1 MHDENLT
8 LRSESGRLISFD
20 PSRWKG
26 LDVYTAETR
35 TIAVGDRLQW
45 REPDNKRGIANGRS
59 ATILGLDQHN
69 IEVRFEGG
77 RKVSMPLSE
86 ARKVDLGYCFT
97 SHKSQGSTVQKVI
110 INIDSSRHAELV
122 NDRQFYVSATRP
134 EWDARIYTDSVQG
147 MRRAV
152 ARTQEKTL
160 ALDAIKQ
167 EQRQQST
174 AMRM

>member
-1 MHDENLT
+1 
-8 LRSESGRLISFD
+8 
-20 PSRWKG
+20 
-26 LDVYTAETR
+26 VQAYTAETR

-45 REPDNKRGIANGRS
+45 REPDHKRGIANGRS
-59 ATILGLDQHN
+59 ATILSLDQHN
-69 IEVRFEGG
+69 LEVRFDGG
-77 RKVSMPLSE
+77 RRVSMPLNE

-110 INIDSSRHAELV
+110 INVDSSRHAELV

-134 EWDARIYTDSVQG
+134 EWDARIYTDSLQG

-160 ALDAIKQ
+160 ALDVVAQ
-167 EQRQQST
+167 ERRQQST
-174 AMRM
+174 AMRI